1 VIRTIDTNADCLLTR
16 EQVAAMLGLDPHTLA
31 CWRSEGRGPAFIKFG
46 SNRSAAVRYR
56 RSAVEAWLANPP
68 KVEASS
74 KEEWREERRRAA
86 AAKAEGS
93 CGKNAS
99 PKSRHRV
106 SAKPASSASAKR
118 AKRRPAVPA
127 KP

>member
-1 VIRTIDTNADCLLTR
+1 MIRTNDTNTDCLLTR
-16 EQVAAMLGLDPHTLA
+16 KQVAAMANLDPHTLA
-31 CWRSEGRGPAFIKFG
+31 CMRSEGRGPAFIKFG
-46 SNRSAAVRYR
+46 SSKSAAVRYR
-56 RSAVEAWLANPP
+56 RSAVEAWLANPL

-93 CGKNAS
+93 CRKNAGL
-99 PKSRHRV
+99 KSRLRV
-106 SAKPASSASAKR
+106 SAKPTSSASTKR

-127 KP
+127 KR